1 MPEAGSSKS
10 EGVLTK
16 IIVGVATP
24 VLTALA
30 LYYFGIGGGGEKK
43 TVQTASVPIAVQSVQ
58 PVNDSDLRA
67 KQAELERKIEEL
79 SESKKETVQ
88 TGIAA
93 IESRRQEAQRSSP
106 PPNPTF
112 PTSMA
117 IGMIH
122 RPAPPTTFMSMAT
135 WSRCRNILSRSSP
148 PTGREC
154 CMTDGWIL
162 NFTPSR

>member
-10 EGVLTK
+10 EGILTK

-43 TVQTASVPIAVQSVQ
+43 TTQNASVPTAVQSVQ

-79 SESKKETVQ
+79 SQSKKE
-88 TGIAA
+88 
-93 IESRRQEAQRSSP
+93 RSD
-106 PPNPTF
+106 
-112 PTSMA
+112 
-117 IGMIH
+117 
-122 RPAPPTTFMSMAT
+122 
-135 WSRCRNILSRSSP
+135 SP
-148 PTGREC
+148 PTGRERC
-154 CMTDGWIL
+154 ATDGWIL
-162 NFTPSR
+162 NFTPSH